1 MAAVV
6 FPPSMRCSIEWLN
19 TYLSKPVDA
28 AAAAEHLTAAGFPCE
43 SSERLESGDTVLEVE
58 TTSNRGDC
66 LSHIGLAREIAAAT
80 GSSVVMPPSDSP
92 CIAEACEQAVRVT
105 NMDAA
110 RCPRY
115 TARIIRGVRVGAS
128 PPWLQER
135 LRAIGQIPRNN
146 VVDCTNFLLFEWG
159 QPTHV
164 FDLSTLRGGTVE
176 IRPARAGEPFLPLGE
191 GARPLTLVGGELVI
205 ADAERA
211 IALAGV
217 KGGAETAVTES
228 TVDLLI
234 ESAAFDAVAVRR
246 SSRSTR
252 LASDSSHRFERGIH
266 PADVDAAAERLV
278 HLILSTA
285 GGTRLAGAV
294 AVGAPLPML
303 QRLSLRLSELR
314 AVTGVEIEAEDA
326 VRVLAALGLQPVL
339 RSEVIECTVPPQRLD
354 LTREIDLIEEV
365 IRVVGLDRIPV
376 DERVRIRPTRS
387 QPQVQAVRAAKDCL
401 AGIGFLETVTPTLIA
416 ERSAAP
422 FFCDGESA
430 LRIEDER
437 AVAEPVLRP
446 SILPSLLHVARTNR
460 DRGQSSIRLFEIA
473 SAFWLRSE
481 RGGEHH
487 EERRVLSL
495 LACGT
500 NDPQQ
505 QLREL
510 RGAVDVVVRTITGV
524 HAADVEPATGNLAE
538 WSLPAFAPA
547 GAISVQGKS
556 LGCIGLLRA
565 AVAGAAGLDGV
576 VAAAEID
583 WNALA
588 CAFPPTP
595 SVGALVNSPSIARDL
610 SFVVE
615 ESVPWTAIEQVIR
628 ATELPHLESATFV
641 GTWRGAKIGSS
652 RKSTTLRLT
661 FRDATRT
668 LRKDEIDPHITRL
681 LDAMRAAVG
690 AEVMA

>member
-1 MAAVV
+1 
-6 FPPSMRCSIEWLN
+6 MRCSIEWLN
-19 TYLSKPVDA
+19 TYLTKPVDA
-28 AAAAEHLTAAGFPCE
+28 TAAAEHLTAAGFSCE

-80 GSSVVMPPSDSP
+80 GASVVMPPSTSP
-92 CIAEACEQAVRVT
+92 SGADPCERAVRVSNSDT
-105 NMDAA
+105 A

-115 TARIIRGVRVGAS
+115 TARIIRGVRVGES
-128 PPWLQER
+128 PAWLQER
-135 LRAIGQIPRNN
+135 LRAIGQTPRNT

-164 FDLSTLRGGTVE
+164 FDLSKLRGNAIEV
-176 IRPARAGEPFLPLGE
+176 RAARAGEQFLPLGE
-191 GARPLTLVGGELVI
+191 GARPIKLAGGELVI
-205 ADAERA
+205 ADAERPV
-211 IALAGV
+211 ALAGV
-217 KGGAETAVTES
+217 KGGAETAVTEA

-252 LASDSSHRFERGIH
+252 LASDSSQRFERGIH

-285 GGTRLAGAV
+285 GGTRLAGSV
-294 AVGAPLPML
+294 AAGAPLPTPK
-303 QRLSLRLSELR
+303 RIPLRITELR
-314 AVTGVEIEAEDA
+314 AVTGVDIAAEDA
-326 VRVLAALGLQPVL
+326 VRVLAALGLQPE
-339 RSEVIECTVPPQRLD
+339 RRADTIECTVPPQRLD

-365 IRVVGLDRIPV
+365 IRVIGLDRIPV
-376 DERVRIRPTRS
+376 DECVQIRPTRR
-387 QPQVQAVRAAKDCL
+387 QPQVQAIRAAKDCL

-416 ERSAAP
+416 ERAAAP
-422 FFCDGESA
+422 FFGGGESA
-430 LRIEDER
+430 LRIADER

-446 SILPSLLHVARTNR
+446 SILPSLLQVARTNR
-460 DRGQSSIRLFEIA
+460 DRGQPSVRLFEIA
-473 SAFWLRSE
+473 CAFWLGAE
-481 RGGEHH
+481 RH

-495 LACGT
+495 LLCGSEE
-500 NDPQQ
+500 PQQ
-505 QLREL
+505 LLREL
-510 RGAVDVVVRTITGV
+510 RGAVDAVVRTITGV
-524 HAADVEPATGNLAE
+524 HGSDVAPATGELAG

-547 GAISVQGKS
+547 GAISIPGKS
-556 LGCIGLLRA
+556 IGCIGLLSASVA
-565 AVAGAAGLDGV
+565 AAAGLDGA

-595 SVGALVNSPSIARDL
+595 QVGALVNSPSIARDL
-610 SFVVE
+610 SVVVE
-615 ESVPWTAIEQVIR
+615 DAVPWAAIERVIR
-628 ATELPHLESATFV
+628 ATDLPHLESLSFV
-641 GTWRGAKIGSS
+641 GTWRGKKLGKG

-668 LRKDEIDPHITRL
+668 LRKEEVDPHIARL
-681 LDAMRAAVG
+681 LDALRTEVG
-690 AEVMA
+690 GEVIA